1 MRDLKMNENK
11 DVACFFVTKH
21 SWKGKYKRIF
31 SVGTLGITTYNP
43 TTMESTNQ
51 WAYKEFL
58 NITPNT
64 KNNLNNEFVI
74 TMKKGRKNDTMRFS
88 SDHRADILT
97 EALSFNALKYHWSG
111 NSVPVVLDVTSA
123 SVDQVDPKS
132 RTVLTSYLFRD
143 LEGLCPLDNGENF
156 NRGFVLLH
164 GGFGRKHLF
173 ITDRRDEIMRLI
185 VDAAAAHIGVPI
197 KIKKDDLTLEDF
209 IENKFGKF
217 SSDECLTS
225 ICEFTVHKLSRRH
238 EDPTKRLLC
247 LTESCLLERNPATYA
262 ITTLKPLSEIFAL
275 IRCPDNP
282 QRFDV
287 EYVKGQISTYIS
299 TSRDALLASL
309 LDGVRASGN
318 KDVHVK
324 MKFTNRGQRLG
335 PLTSHMDE
343 EVESNH
349 LKFLHTSF
357 LPSHWSFAEAVFRFN
372 NNIPYSGLLHSITQD
387 GLFAE
392 NKEKLITGALSSLL
406 DNEGDQDNISLE
418 VQEAQFQALRRLVA
432 SKIGFAAFTEIPKF
446 REKLGLKVVK
456 ALRRNS
462 EGVAHAAID
471 MLCALMQPMHD
482 EYDLRQEQLNKS
494 SLLSNKTFLDGLLER
509 MVSHVTQGTG
519 ALYVA
524 SMLDFLTF
532 ALCTPYSDTTDG
544 QLFDTLL
551 NLIAEHGRSLF
562 QLFQV

>member
-1 MRDLKMNENK
+1 MCSRPMRDLKMNENK

-97 EALSFNALKYHWSG
+97 EALVGVCSALLPGDGGDSG
-111 NSVPVVLDVTSA
+111 GTACKLVSSGGGFSLEEA
-123 SVDQVDPKS
+123 GLYRRCLKS
-132 RTVLTSYLFRD
+132 RCDVANNYHRTINILAYKLGILEVSSCD
-143 LEGLCPLDNGENF
+143 LWTG
-156 NRGFVLLH
+156 VVVQ
-164 GGFGRKHLF
+164 HLF

-217 SSDECLTS
+217 
-225 ICEFTVHKLSRRH
+225 
-238 EDPTKRLLC
+238 
-247 LTESCLLERNPATYA
+247 
-262 ITTLKPLSEIFAL
+262 
-275 IRCPDNP
+275 
-282 QRFDV
+282 
-287 EYVKGQISTYIS
+287 
-299 TSRDALLASL
+299 RDALLASL

-357 LPSHWSFAEAVFRFN
+357 LP
-372 NNIPYSGLLHSITQD
+372 
-387 GLFAE
+387 
-392 NKEKLITGALSSLL
+392 
-406 DNEGDQDNISLE
+406 
-418 VQEAQFQALRRLVA
+418 
-432 SKIGFAAFTEIPKF
+432 
-446 REKLGLKVVK
+446 
-456 ALRRNS
+456 
-462 EGVAHAAID
+462 
-471 MLCALMQPMHD
+471 
-482 EYDLRQEQLNKS
+482 
-494 SLLSNKTFLDGLLER
+494 
-509 MVSHVTQGTG
+509 
-519 ALYVA
+519 
-524 SMLDFLTF
+524 
-532 ALCTPYSDTTDG
+532 
-544 QLFDTLL
+544 
-551 NLIAEHGRSLF
+551 
-562 QLFQV
+562 